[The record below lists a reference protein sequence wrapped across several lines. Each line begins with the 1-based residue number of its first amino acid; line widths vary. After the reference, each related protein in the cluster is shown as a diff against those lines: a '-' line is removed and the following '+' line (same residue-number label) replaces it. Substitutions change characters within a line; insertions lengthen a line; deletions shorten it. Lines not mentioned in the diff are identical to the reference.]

1 MSMKQWLKLILGLI
15 ALSLLVLG
23 VFYYVESKDGSKD
36 SIEEVKEEQQEK
48 RKKVSKSVTEMLGLE
63 EGERLLTKEEI
74 KDFITKLKRDEG
86 EEVVT
91 DMYIKEKIRE
101 EYGKVNA
108 VAYREGLMIE
118 EDDSDFVKSQVI
130 RELAS
135 VLGDTN
141 IAKGIPLVYISNP
154 IDDEFDNEKYKEPSE
169 VFVSSSDYPLPLY
182 RTDTN
187 GFKDVGH
194 ANIGYPNIS
203 YIPYNFN
210 YIDSNKLD
218 DLEDEYIVNV
228 EVSMLVEETMT
239 LKEVYDIYNKTEVY
253 IGGDKLD
260 PLGTNIKKYDEDF
273 VKDFVK
279 DLNLSGVIHG
289 LEEYEFTGS
298 DLNNKYV
305 LKDTVVKLGY
315 EYDLTNLTDGENKFV
330 EDGLYYDLDYENTP
344 VINVN
349 GEEFL
354 TEIGP
359 VIKLRN
365 DEYMGKEVTEE
376 MEKEAH
382 DSNIYYKK

>member
-1 MSMKQWLKLILGLI
+1 AM
-15 ALSLLVLG
+15 LS
-23 VFYYVESKDGSKD
+23 YVNRRRPQLTRFPYTTLF
-36 SIEEVKEEQQEK
+36 EV
-48 RKKVSKSVTEMLGLE
+48 
-63 EGERLLTKEEI
+63 
-74 KDFITKLKRDEG
+74 
-86 EEVVT
+86 
-91 DMYIKEKIRE
+91 Y
-101 EYGKVNA
+101 
-108 VAYREGLMIE
+108 
-118 EDDSDFVKSQVI
+118 
-130 RELAS
+130 
-135 VLGDTN
+135 
-141 IAKGIPLVYISNP
+141 
-154 IDDEFDNEKYKEPSE
+154 
-169 VFVSSSDYPLPLY
+169 
-182 RTDTN
+182 
-187 GFKDVGH
+187 
-194 ANIGYPNIS
+194 
-203 YIPYNFN
+203 
-210 YIDSNKLD
+210 
-218 DLEDEYIVNV
+218 
-228 EVSMLVEETMT
+228 MLVRETMNI
-239 LKEVYDIYNKTEVY
+239 KEVYDIYNKTEVY